1 MRPWAPLLLV
11 ARGALVGGD
20 FVFVDF
26 NETQGL
32 RLNGDAET
40 SACAAEAGRAHGPDE
55 RGAAPGAL
63 PAVQATTSETKRV
76 ETADTL
82 RGGADDAPRAGL
94 LHRDAY
100 AYAPAPARCAGRL
113 RLTPPRPHARGSA
126 WHHLRRPVARG
137 FEATFTFQLAAP
149 TRRCAVHRDLD
160 FSLALYERCAVRG
173 GDGLAFVVADDPNGT
188 AALGA
193 AGGGLGYAGLRRALV
208 VELDAD
214 YSPPADGFAADH
226 VELRSAGAGA
236 VDGAAPA
243 HRLAPPAAWDLADG
257 REHLVRVAYAP
268 SVPARYAGNLSAYP
282 AAARYAVDGGEA
294 RRLGLVTVFLDDGVA
309 ADRPA
314 LAVPLNLP
322 EALGLPGDGTAHV
335 GLTAATGERW
345 QAHDVT
351 SWAVCDRPGRDAVP

>member
-1 MRPWAPLLLV
+1 MLPILLSPPSSAAKNAWSWYTIESGLLCVQSLASGFLFGSSKLLPFGRPWA
-11 ARGALVGGD
+11 
-20 FVFVDF
+20 
-26 NETQGL
+26 
-32 RLNGDAET
+32 
-40 SACAAEAGRAHGPDE
+40 
-55 RGAAPGAL
+55 AAPERRARACHWRTTRMPRSSAL
-63 PAVQATTSETKRV
+63 A
-76 ETADTL
+76 L
-82 RGGADDAPRAGL
+82 RSR
-94 LHRDAY
+94 
-100 AYAPAPARCAGRL
+100 RL

-236 VDGAAPA
+236 VDAAAPA